1 MAKRDSTIRPPVF
14 LLGRGRHVTRIE
26 LEDRPLLIRSTVNRG
41 RVVHHAGNVAF
52 LSRAD
57 AVAFVGAPAL
67 DQYRQDIH
75 DSFRRSGA
83 GPHPYHV
90 DD

>member
-1 MAKRDSTIRPPVF
+1 MASNDIRPPVV

-26 LEDRPLLIRSTVNRG
+26 LKDRPLLIRSTVNRG

-52 LSRAD
+52 LSRAA
-57 AVAFVGAPAL
+57 AVAFVGAPAPN
-67 DQYRQDIH
+67 QYCQDIH
-75 DSFRRSGA
+75 DSFPGRSGA
-83 GPHPYHV
+83 RPHFYHV